1 MNILVLGGTGSMGVP
16 LVNTLAKEHKVYV
29 TSRSH
34 REPKGNIE
42 YIQGNAREKD
52 FVVALLAMRKWDAI
66 IDFMVHS
73 ADSLTELSSLFLE
86 NTKQYVFISSA
97 RVYSQ
102 SEAKITED
110 TPRLLDVSTD
120 TEYLKTN
127 EYALAKAREEDIL
140 FKSGKKNF
148 TIIRPT
154 ITYNTYRLQLGV
166 LEKESWLYRALHGR
180 SIVFSEDI
188 NDRLTTMTLGD
199 DVSEGIASVIG
210 SEKAL
215 GEAFHITCPVSL
227 PWHEVLSIYLAVL
240 KKHLGKDVPV
250 VMTQKSTNLKFP
262 WRVYQLI
269 YSRYF
274 NRTFDNSKIARFCDV
289 SSFTLPKEGLAKCL
303 EDFLKAPKFDHILW
317 DLEAV
322 NDKAARE
329 RTPLREI
336 PHAANKI
343 TYFCYRNSLTFLLKP
358 AFRLL
363 NIVRKIKNKLSK

>member
-1 MNILVLGGTGSMGVP
+1 
-16 LVNTLAKEHKVYV
+16 
-29 TSRSH
+29 
-34 REPKGNIE
+34 
-42 YIQGNAREKD
+42 
-52 FVVALLAMRKWDAI
+52 
-66 IDFMVHS
+66 
-73 ADSLTELSSLFLE
+73 
-86 NTKQYVFISSA
+86 
-97 RVYSQ
+97 
-102 SEAKITED
+102 
-110 TPRLLDVSTD
+110 
-120 TEYLKTN
+120 
-127 EYALAKAREEDIL
+127 
-140 FKSGKKNF
+140 
-148 TIIRPT
+148 
-154 ITYNTYRLQLGV
+154 
-166 LEKESWLYRALHGR
+166 
-180 SIVFSEDI
+180 
-188 NDRLTTMTLGD
+188 MTLGD
-199 DVSEGIASVIG
+199 DVSVGIASIIG

-227 PWHEVLSIYLAVL
+227 PWREVLSIYLAVL
-240 KKHLGKDVPV
+240 NKHLGKDVPV

-289 SSFTLPKEGLAKCL
+289 SSFTLPKEGLTKCL
-303 EDFLKAPKFDHILW
+303 EEFLKAPKFDHILW